1 MYFSHIFHKILERE
15 FNENIKNNLK
25 SKNIS
30 TYGIFLEEK
39 KIASTTGVVI
49 KNILITFPKLIMCKN
64 LKIEISLFHIAIPKN

>member
-1 MYFSHIFHKILERE
+1 MERE
-15 FNENIKNNLK
+15 LNENIKNNLK

-49 KNILITFPKLIMCKN
+49 KNILITFPQLITCKN
-64 LKIEISLFHIAIPKN
+64 LKIEISLISHSHTQELSG

>member
-1 MYFSHIFHKILERE
+1 MYFSHIFHKILDRE
-15 FNENIKNNLK
+15 FHENIKNTLK

-49 KNILITFPKLIMCKN
+49 KNILTTLTIDN
-64 LKIEISLFHIAIPKN
+64 V

>member
-1 MYFSHIFHKILERE
+1 MERE
-15 FNENIKNNLK
+15 LNENIKNNLK
-25 SKNIS
+25 SKKNS

-49 KNILITFPKLIMCKN
+49 KNILITFQQLIMCKN